1 MGKKPQTFF
10 YNLLILA
17 FAAAIAFACS
27 QNTTEIFGGIP
38 IFAVCYALA
47 FTINWLAFIP
57 AYIFQTEKFFDL
69 TGSISFITVTATAL
83 WLAPERDVRTW
94 AVSGLV
100 LIWALRLGSFLF
112 IRILK
117 EGKDGRFDELKPNFL
132 NFLIV
137 WTLQGLWVNLTLAT
151 ALVIICSPYK
161 IPLDFFAI
169 VGIAVWLLGFVIEV
183 VSDTQ
188 KSKWRANPE
197 NKGKF
202 INTGLWSISRHPN
215 YLGEIIIWIGI
226 AIIAVPILQGWQYFA
241 LISPLFVILLLT
253 RISGIPLLEKRADE
267 KWGGTNDYEN
277 YKKNT
282 ALLIPKLFAAF

>member
-1 MGKKPQTFF
+1 MSQFLTL
-10 YNLLILA
+10 LLILS
-17 FAAAIAFACS
+17 FAASLALACS
-27 QNTTEIFGGIP
+27 QNAAEILGGIP

-57 AYIFQTEKFFDL
+57 AYILQTEKFFDL
-69 TGSISFITVTATAL
+69 TGSISFITVTAAAL

-100 LIWALRLGSFLF
+100 LIWALRLGGFLF
-112 IRILK
+112 LRILK

-132 NFLIV
+132 SFLIV

-183 VSDTQ
+183 VSDSQ

-282 ALLIPKLFAAF
+282 ALLIPKLFSAF